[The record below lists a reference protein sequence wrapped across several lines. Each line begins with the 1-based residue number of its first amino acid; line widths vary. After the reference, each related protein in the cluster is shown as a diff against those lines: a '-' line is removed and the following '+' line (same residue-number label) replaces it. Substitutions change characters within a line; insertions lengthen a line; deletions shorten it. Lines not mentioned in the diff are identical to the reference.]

1 MWRELMAT
9 TRNPADVA
17 GRLLVC
23 AYVGLMVGLV
33 SYNIGSGL
41 EALRSRLNIMYA
53 QILVCLLL
61 PFVYLSLYI
70 ADKQYFIA
78 DVNAGLYRPSA
89 YYLAKQLVVLPF
101 ALVNILL
108 CCCIVYGLAG
118 LTWNPVAF
126 LMYLVFC
133 ILVYLVASQVGDSRH
148 IASAGTCRWLLSHS
162 QQTVA
167 GSIQHLCSSAHVA
180 LFCLPCLQLLPQL
193 HMLMQLTPFLAISTC
208 FHYMLAAAEHGCHHH
223 HKPGHGVCAGRGVD
237 SRQCAP
243 LQPHR
248 AVCRHAAAM
257 GGCLPVPHGG
267 SVCL

>member
-33 SYNIGSGL
+33 GYNIGSGL
-41 EALRSRLNIMYA
+41 EALRARLNIMYA

-101 ALVNILL
+101 ALVNIVL

-118 LTWNPVAF
+118 LTWNPTAF

-133 ILVYLVASQVGDSRH
+133 ILVYLVASQVGDCTATTSP
-148 IASAGTCRWLLSHS
+148 ACSAVAFHVWQCLAGGIHDPALPPAAHLLDC
-162 QQTVA
+162 
-167 GSIQHLCSSAHVA
+167 L
-180 LFCLPCLQLLPQL
+180 LPCLR
-193 HMLMQLTPFLAISTC
+193 TTC
-208 FHYMLAAAEHGCHHH
+208 TC
-223 HKPGHGVCAGRGVD
+223 
-237 SRQCAP
+237 S
-243 LQPHR
+243 
-248 AVCRHAAAM
+248 
-257 GGCLPVPHGG
+257 
-267 SVCL
+267 